1 VPAIIL
7 SGTFLISNNLKS
19 GKMNKLKLARP
30 KKAEEKAEEAQSNS
44 GQELGYFAAAQYSLI
59 EIYGPDSERFIN
71 AQTTSDVKAL
81 KPYQW
86 QPSALL
92 DRKAHVVAYFNL
104 YRKNSSYRIIA
115 EESQVATILEHLDKY
130 IFSDKVELLN
140 LSSGKMLALIGS
152 DARTIIN
159 DNLSQKNSAL
169 FERDLIDGDLCGIN
183 VHIFRA
189 PLSSREAF
197 LIYCS
202 GEQFE
207 SLNEKLLPILNKKG
221 ARKLTEDDLLV
232 ERVEAGLPQFAK
244 DFTSE
249 NLIIEL
255 GLEDKAISYTKGC
268 FQGQEVL
275 ARVKG
280 HGSPN
285 KQLAGLILE
294 LKSNSDKADS
304 EKITTN
310 KIPIGTPLMVAGQEV
325 AKILSNAYSER
336 MQQHIALAMVKRD
349 YRTPGRVLEVSIE
362 TPAENKNT
370 NTFSGQAKIKLLPF
384 IEPEDLKQ
392 KAKSLYE
399 EALKLY
405 ATLDNKQQAGE
416 SQDQS
421 QVQGESTN
429 TDEAISKL
437 RTALLLDSSLED
449 AYEALGVILSKENQL
464 DEAVELMEALARINP
479 DSIMAYANLS
489 VFYLEQGGGK
499 EKAEE
504 AKAQSMSIRMRL
516 AAKEAMQEH
525 QQKEDTAKIEAEA
538 IERKAMF
545 EQVIEIDSD
554 DLFANNGLGNCY
566 NILQQYQLAEPYL
579 LKAIEIKPNHTVAY
593 QELGRTYEGLG
604 QIEKAIETFKRGIDV
619 AAQKG
624 DMTPLKAMQ
633 ARLDCLLAKPE
644 SKQDS
649 KQDSSNAPI

>member
-1 VPAIIL
+1 
-7 SGTFLISNNLKS
+7 
-19 GKMNKLKLARP
+19 MNKLKLARP
-30 KKAEEKAEEAQSNS
+30 KKAEEKAEEAQSRS
-44 GQELGYFAAAQYSLI
+44 GQELGYFAAAHYSLI
-59 EIYGPDSERFIN
+59 EIYGADSERFIN

-152 DARTIIN
+152 DARSIIN
-159 DNLSQKNSAL
+159 DNLSQKNPAL

-183 VHIFRA
+183 AHIFRA

-197 LIYCS
+197 LIYCA
-202 GEQFE
+202 GDQFE
-207 SLNEKLLPILNKKG
+207 TLQEKLLPALKQYG
-221 ARKLTEDDLLV
+221 ATKLSAEQVLI
-232 ERVEAGLPQFAK
+232 ERIEAGLPQFAT

-285 KQLAGLILE
+285 KQLTGLILE
-294 LKSNSDKADS
+294 LEGKQNS
-304 EKITTN
+304 
-310 KIPIGTPLMVAGQEV
+310 PIGENIAVGTPLMVAGQEV
-325 AKILSNAYSER
+325 AKILSNAYSQR
-336 MQQHIALAMVKRD
+336 LQKHIALAMVKRD
-349 YRTPGRVLEVSIE
+349 FRTPGRQLEVSIGLPSE
-362 TPAENKNT
+362 
-370 NTFSGQAKIKLLPF
+370 SGDTTAITGRATVKLLPF
-384 IEPEDLKQ
+384 IEPEDLKL
-392 KAKSLYE
+392 KAKDLYE

-405 ATLDNKQQAGE
+405 ATIDRKSSSNIVVADQAIGQDNNQE
-416 SQDQS
+416 SNQ
-421 QVQGESTN
+421 ESN
-429 TDEAISKL
+429 TGKAIKKL
-437 RTALLLDSSLED
+437 RTALLLDSHLED

-464 DEAVELMEALARINP
+464 DEAVELMETLARINP

-525 QQKEDTAKIEAEA
+525 QQKEDSAKIEAEA
-538 IERKAMF
+538 LERKAMF

-566 NILQQYQLAEPYL
+566 NILKQYQQAEPYL
-579 LKAIEIKPNHTVAY
+579 LKAIQIKPNHTVAY

-604 QIEKAIETFKRGIDV
+604 QTEKAIETLKKGIDV

-624 DMTPLKAMQ
+624 DITPLKAMQ
-633 ARLDCLLAKPE
+633 ARLDNLLAKPE
-644 SKQDS
+644 ASDAS
-649 KQDSSNAPI
+649 I

>member
-1 VPAIIL
+1 
-7 SGTFLISNNLKS
+7 
-19 GKMNKLKLARP
+19 MNKLKLARP
-30 KKAEEKAEEAQSNS
+30 KKAEEKAEEAQSNP

-59 EIYGPDSERFIN
+59 EIYGADSERFIN

-152 DARTIIN
+152 DARTIIYE
-159 DNLSQKNSAL
+159 NLSQKNPAL

-197 LIYCS
+197 LIYCA
-202 GEQFE
+202 GDQFE
-207 SLNEKLLPILNKKG
+207 TLQEKLLPALKQYGAKKLS
-221 ARKLTEDDLLV
+221 ADQVLI
-232 ERVEAGLPQFAK
+232 ERIEAGLPQFAT

-285 KQLAGLILE
+285 KQLTGLILE
-294 LKSNSDKADS
+294 LDSNQNSPIGDKIAV
-304 EKITTN
+304 
-310 KIPIGTPLMVAGQEV
+310 GTPLMVAGQEV
-325 AKILSNAYSER
+325 AKILSNAYSQR
-336 MQQHIALAMVKRD
+336 LQRHIALAMVKRD
-349 YRTPGRVLEVSIE
+349 FRTPGRQLEVSIAVTSE
-362 TPAENKNT
+362 
-370 NTFSGQAKIKLLPF
+370 SGDSAAITGKATIKLLPF
-384 IEPEDLKQ
+384 IEPEDLKL
-392 KAKSLYE
+392 KAKDLYE

-405 ATLDNKQQAGE
+405 ATIDSKSAANSSVTSQTG
-416 SQDQS
+416 SQDSNQDS
-421 QVQGESTN
+421 N
-429 TDEAISKL
+429 TGEAIKKL
-437 RTALLLDSSLED
+437 RIALLLDSHLED

-464 DEAVELMEALARINP
+464 DEAVELMETLARINP

-538 IERKAMF
+538 LERKAMF

-566 NILQQYQLAEPYL
+566 NILEQYQLAEPYL
-579 LKAIEIKPNHTVAY
+579 LKAIQIKPNHTVAY

-604 QIEKAIETFKRGIDV
+604 QTDKAIETFKKGIDV

-624 DMTPLKAMQ
+624 DITPLKAMQ
-633 ARLDCLLAKPE
+633 ARLDSLLSKPE
-644 SKQDS
+644 ASDAS
-649 KQDSSNAPI
+649 I

>member
-1 VPAIIL
+1 
-7 SGTFLISNNLKS
+7 
-19 GKMNKLKLARP
+19 MNKLKLARP
-30 KKAEEKAEEAQSNS
+30 KKAEEKVEEAQSNS

-59 EIYGPDSERFIN
+59 EIYGADSERFIN

-130 IFSDKVELLN
+130 IFADKVELLN

-152 DARTIIN
+152 DARSIIN
-159 DNLSQKNSAL
+159 DNLSQKNPAL
-169 FERDLIDGDLCGIN
+169 FERDLIDGDLWGIN

-189 PLSSREAF
+189 QLSSREAF
-197 LIYCS
+197 LIYCA
-202 GEQFE
+202 GDQFE
-207 SLNEKLLPILNKKG
+207 TLQEKLLPALKQYGAKKLS
-221 ARKLTEDDLLV
+221 ADQVLI
-232 ERVEAGLPQFAK
+232 ERIEAGLPQFAT
-244 DFTSE
+244 DFSSE

-285 KQLAGLILE
+285 KQLTGLILE
-294 LKSNSDKADS
+294 LEGKQNSPTDG
-304 EKITTN
+304 KIAV
-310 KIPIGTPLMVAGQEV
+310 GTPLMVAGQEV
-325 AKILSNAYSER
+325 AKILSNAYSQR
-336 MQQHIALAMVKRD
+336 LQRHIALAMVKRD
-349 YRTPGRVLEVSIE
+349 FRTPGRQLEVSIAIPSE
-362 TPAENKNT
+362 
-370 NTFSGQAKIKLLPF
+370 SGDSTAITGKATIKLLPF
-384 IEPEDLKQ
+384 IESEDLKL
-392 KAKSLYE
+392 KAKDLYE

-405 ATLDNKQQAGE
+405 ATSDSKSAVTSQLNSQGQDSNKD
-416 SQDQS
+416 S
-421 QVQGESTN
+421 N
-429 TDEAISKL
+429 TSKAIKKL
-437 RTALLLDSSLED
+437 RTALLLDSHLED

-464 DEAVELMEALARINP
+464 DEAVELMETLARINP

-525 QQKEDTAKIEAEA
+525 QQKEDSAKIEAEA
-538 IERKAMF
+538 LERKAMF

-566 NILQQYQLAEPYL
+566 NILKQYQLAEPYL
-579 LKAIEIKPNHTVAY
+579 LKAIQIKPNHTVAY

-604 QIEKAIETFKRGIDV
+604 QTEKAIETFKKGIDV

-633 ARLDCLLAKPE
+633 ARLDSLLAKPE
-644 SKQDS
+644 ASD
-649 KQDSSNAPI
+649 AAI

>member
-1 VPAIIL
+1 
-7 SGTFLISNNLKS
+7 
-19 GKMNKLKLARP
+19 MNKLKLAGQQ
-30 KKAEEKAEEAQSNS
+30 KSEAAQRHSQSGINS
-44 GQELGYFAAAQYSLI
+44 ALSPENDTCGYSASAQYSLI
-59 EIYGPDSERFIN
+59 EIYGADAERFIN
-71 AQTTSDVKAL
+71 SQTTSDVKAL
-81 KPYQW
+81 RPYQW

-104 YRKNSSYRIIA
+104 YRKNHSYRIIA
-115 EESQVATILEHLDKY
+115 EECQVATILEHLDKY

-140 LSSGKMLALIGS
+140 LSAGRMLALIGS
-152 DARTIIN
+152 DARIIIN
-159 DNLSQKNSAL
+159 DNLGQKNSAL

-197 LIYCS
+197 LIYCA

-207 SLNEKLLPILNKKG
+207 SLIEKLLPILNKNG

-294 LKSNSDKADS
+294 LKSNSDQDS
-304 EKITTN
+304 NAKIE
-310 KIPIGTPLMVAGQEV
+310 IGTPLMVAGQEV
-325 AKILSNAYSER
+325 AKILSNGYSKR
-336 MQQHIALAMVKRD
+336 MQKHIALAMVKRD
-349 YRTPGRVLEVSIE
+349 YRTPGRVLDVSILADSSLDQAILE
-362 TPAENKNT
+362 T
-370 NTFSGQAKIKLLPF
+370 SGQATIKMLPF

-392 KAKSLYE
+392 KARDLYE
-399 EALKLY
+399 EALRLY
-405 ATLDNKQQAGE
+405 AAADTNQRGE
-416 SQDQS
+416 SENKNRS
-421 QVQGESTN
+421 ESSN
-429 TDEAISKL
+429 TEEAIIKL
-437 RTALLLDSSLED
+437 RGALLFDSTLED

-464 DEAVELMEALARINP
+464 DEAVELMESLARINP

-525 QQKEDTAKIEAEA
+525 LQKEDTAKIEAEA
-538 IERKAMF
+538 LERKAMF

-649 KQDSSNAPI
+649 KQESSNAPI

>member
-1 VPAIIL
+1 
-7 SGTFLISNNLKS
+7 
-19 GKMNKLKLARP
+19 MNKLKLVGQ
-30 KKAEEKAEEAQSNS
+30 KKVETAQSDSS
-44 GQELGYFAAAQYSLI
+44 GCVITPQSSKLDRCGYYAAAQYSLI
-59 EIYGPDSERFIN
+59 EIYGADAERFIN

-104 YRKNSSYRIIA
+104 YRKNSSYRIVA
-115 EESQVATILEHLDKY
+115 EHDQVATIIEHLDKY

-140 LSSGKMLALIGS
+140 LSAGKMFALIGS
-152 DARTIIN
+152 DARIIIN
-159 DNLSQKNSAL
+159 QCLRSTKKSPAL
-169 FERDLIDGDLCGIN
+169 FERDLIDGELCGIA

-197 LIYCS
+197 LIYCGS
-202 GEQFE
+202 EHFQT
-207 SLNEKLLPILNKKG
+207 LQEKLLPVLVKFR
-221 ARKLTEDDLLV
+221 AQELTEKDLLI
-232 ERVEAGLPQFAK
+232 ERVEAGLPQFAT
-244 DFTSE
+244 DFTSD

-285 KQLAGLILE
+285 KQLTGLILE
-294 LKSNSDKADS
+294 LKSKSDKADS
-304 EKITTN
+304 EQIATN

-325 AKILSNAYSER
+325 AKILSNVYSER
-336 MQQHIALAMVKRD
+336 LQKHIALAMVKRD
-349 YRTPGRVLEVSIE
+349 YRTPARVLDVSID
-362 TPAENKNT
+362 THAENIET
-370 NTFSGQAKIKLLPF
+370 NTLTGQAIIKLLPF
-384 IEPEDLKQ
+384 IEPQDLKK
-392 KAKSLYE
+392 KAKDLYE

-405 ATLDNKQQAGE
+405 ATLDNRH
-416 SQDQS
+416 
-421 QVQGESTN
+421 QGASTN
-429 TDEAISKL
+429 TEEAISKL
-437 RTALLLDSSLED
+437 RTALLLDSSFED

-579 LKAIEIKPNHTVAY
+579 LKAIEIKANHTVAY

-604 QIEKAIETFKRGIDV
+604 QTEKAIETFKKGIDV

-633 ARLDCLLAKPE
+633 ARLDCLLAKSEPK
-644 SKQDS
+644 SDS
-649 KQDSSNAPI
+649 KPESSNASI

>member
-633 ARLDCLLAKPE
+633 ARLD
-644 SKQDS
+644 
-649 KQDSSNAPI
+649 SSIS

>member
-7 SGTFLISNNLKS
+7 SGTFLFSHNLES

-30 KKAEEKAEEAQSNS
+30 KKAEEKAEEAKGKS
-44 GQELGYFAAAQYSLI
+44 GQELGYFSAAQYSLI
-59 EIYGPDSERFIN
+59 EIYGADSERFIN

-159 DNLSQKNSAL
+159 DNLNQKNPAL

-197 LIYCS
+197 LIYS
-202 GEQFE
+202 AGDQFE
-207 SLNEKLLPILNKKG
+207 TLQEKLLPALNQHG
-221 ARKLTEDDLLV
+221 AKQLSEEQVLI
-232 ERVEAGLPQFAK
+232 ERIEAGLPKFAT

-285 KQLAGLILE
+285 KQLTGLILE
-294 LKSNSDKADS
+294 LESNQNSPTGG
-304 EKITTN
+304 KIAV
-310 KIPIGTPLMVAGQEV
+310 GTPLMVAGQEV
-325 AKILSNAYSER
+325 AKILSNGYSQR
-336 MQQHIALAMVKRD
+336 LQKHIALAMVKRD
-349 YRTPGRVLEVSIE
+349 FRTPGRQLEVSIAVTSE
-362 TPAENKNT
+362 
-370 NTFSGQAKIKLLPF
+370 SGDSAAITGKATIKLLPF
-384 IEPEDLKQ
+384 IEPEDLKL
-392 KAKSLYE
+392 KAKDLYE

-405 ATLDNKQQAGE
+405 ATIG
-416 SQDQS
+416 SQDSSPDSS
-421 QVQGESTN
+421 QDTN
-429 TDEAISKL
+429 TTEAIKKL
-437 RTALLLDSSLED
+437 RTALLLDSHLED

-464 DEAVELMEALARINP
+464 DEAVELMETLARINP

-538 IERKAMF
+538 LERKAMF

-566 NILQQYQLAEPYL
+566 NILKQYQLAEPYL
-579 LKAIEIKPNHTVAY
+579 LKAIQIKPNHTVAY

-604 QIEKAIETFKRGIDV
+604 KTEKAIETFKKGIDV

-624 DMTPLKAMQ
+624 DITPLKAMQ
-633 ARLDCLLAKPE
+633 ARLDSLLSKPE
-644 SKQDS
+644 SKPDIKLS
-649 KQDSSNAPI
+649 PKPESSDAAI

>member
-1 VPAIIL
+1 
-7 SGTFLISNNLKS
+7 
-19 GKMNKLKLARP
+19 MNKLKLARP
-30 KKAEEKAEEAQSNS
+30 KKAEEKVEEAQSNS

-59 EIYGPDSERFIN
+59 EIYGADSERFIN

-130 IFSDKVELLN
+130 IFADKVELLN

-152 DARTIIN
+152 DARSIIN
-159 DNLSQKNSAL
+159 DNLSQKNPAL
-169 FERDLIDGDLCGIN
+169 FERDLIDGDLWGIN

-197 LIYCS
+197 LIYCA
-202 GEQFE
+202 GDQFE
-207 SLNEKLLPILNKKG
+207 TLQEKLLPALNQYGAKKLS
-221 ARKLTEDDLLV
+221 ADQVLI
-232 ERVEAGLPQFAK
+232 ERIEAGLPQFAT
-244 DFTSE
+244 DFSSE

-285 KQLAGLILE
+285 KQLTGLILE
-294 LKSNSDKADS
+294 LGGKQNSPTDG
-304 EKITTN
+304 KIAV
-310 KIPIGTPLMVAGQEV
+310 GTPLMVAGQEV
-325 AKILSNAYSER
+325 AKILSNAYSQR
-336 MQQHIALAMVKRD
+336 LQRHIALAMVKRD
-349 YRTPGRVLEVSIE
+349 FRTPGRQLEVSIA
-362 TPAENKNT
+362 TPSE
-370 NTFSGQAKIKLLPF
+370 SGDSTAITGKATIKLLPF
-384 IEPEDLKQ
+384 IESEDLKL
-392 KAKSLYE
+392 KAKDLYE

-405 ATLDNKQQAGE
+405 ATSDSKSAVTSQLNSQGQDSNKD
-416 SQDQS
+416 SNQDS
-421 QVQGESTN
+421 N
-429 TDEAISKL
+429 TSKAIKKL
-437 RTALLLDSSLED
+437 RTALLLDSHLED

-464 DEAVELMEALARINP
+464 DEAVELMETLARINP

-525 QQKEDTAKIEAEA
+525 QQKEDSAKIEAEA
-538 IERKAMF
+538 LERKAMF

-566 NILQQYQLAEPYL
+566 NILKQYQLAEPYL
-579 LKAIEIKPNHTVAY
+579 LKAIQIKPNHTVAY

-604 QIEKAIETFKRGIDV
+604 QTEKAIETFKKGIDV

-633 ARLDCLLAKPE
+633 ARLDSLLAKPE
-644 SKQDS
+644 ASD
-649 KQDSSNAPI
+649 AAI

>member
-1 VPAIIL
+1 
-7 SGTFLISNNLKS
+7 
-19 GKMNKLKLARP
+19 MNKLKLARP
-30 KKAEEKAEEAQSNS
+30 KKAEEKAEEVRSNS
-44 GQELGYFAAAQYSLI
+44 GKELGYVAAAKYSLI
-59 EIYGPDSERFIN
+59 EIYGADGERFIN

-81 KPYQW
+81 KPYHW

-152 DARTIIN
+152 DARTVIN
-159 DNLSQKNSAL
+159 DNLSQKNPAL
-169 FERDLIDGDLCGIN
+169 FERDLIDGDLFGIN

-202 GEQFE
+202 DDQFE
-207 SLNEKLLPILNKKG
+207 TLQEKLLPALNQYGAKK
-221 ARKLTEDDLLV
+221 LSEEQLLV
-232 ERVEAGLPQFAK
+232 ERIEAGLPQFAT

-285 KQLAGLILE
+285 KQLTGLILE
-294 LKSNSDKADS
+294 LESNQNSSIDGNIAV
-304 EKITTN
+304 
-310 KIPIGTPLMVAGQEV
+310 GTPLMVAGQEV
-325 AKILSNAYSER
+325 AKILSNAYSQR
-336 MQQHIALAMVKRD
+336 LQRHIALAMVKRD
-349 YRTPGRVLEVSIE
+349 FRTPGRQLEVSIGVPSDSSE
-362 TPAENKNT
+362 ATVIMGKAT
-370 NTFSGQAKIKLLPF
+370 IKLLPF
-384 IEPEDLKQ
+384 IEPEDLKM
-392 KAKSLYE
+392 KAKDLYE

-405 ATLDNKQQAGE
+405 ATIDSKSASNSQEMAEATGPDSNRTINQDN
-416 SQDQS
+416 
-421 QVQGESTN
+421 N
-429 TDEAISKL
+429 TTEAIKKL
-437 RTALLLDSSLED
+437 RTALLLDSHLED

-464 DEAVELMEALARINP
+464 DEAVELMETLARINP

-525 QQKEDTAKIEAEA
+525 QQKEDTAKVEAEA
-538 IERKAMF
+538 LERKAMF
-545 EQVIEIDSD
+545 EQVIEIDSE

-579 LKAIEIKPNHTVAY
+579 LKAIQIKPNHTVAY

-604 QIEKAIETFKRGIDV
+604 QIEKAIEAFKKGIDV

-633 ARLDCLLAKPE
+633 ARLDYLLAQSEAQSEGKSSLKP
-644 SKQDS
+644 K
-649 KQDSSNAPI
+649 SSDASV

>member
-1 VPAIIL
+1 
-7 SGTFLISNNLKS
+7 
-19 GKMNKLKLARP
+19 MNKLKLARP
-30 KKAEEKAEEAQSNS
+30 KKAEEKVEEAQSNS

-59 EIYGPDSERFIN
+59 EIYGADSERFIN

-130 IFSDKVELLN
+130 IFADKVELLN
-140 LSSGKMLALIGS
+140 LSSGKMLALVGS
-152 DARTIIN
+152 DARTVIN
-159 DNLSQKNSAL
+159 ANLSQKNPAL

-197 LIYCS
+197 LIYCA
-202 GEQFE
+202 GDQFE
-207 SLNEKLLPILNKKG
+207 TLQEKLLPALKQYGAKKLS
-221 ARKLTEDDLLV
+221 ADQVLI
-232 ERVEAGLPQFAK
+232 ERIEAGLPQFAT
-244 DFTSE
+244 DFSSE

-294 LKSNSDKADS
+294 LEDKQNSPTDGQIAV
-304 EKITTN
+304 
-310 KIPIGTPLMVAGQEV
+310 GTPLMVAGQEV
-325 AKILSNAYSER
+325 AKILSNAYSQR
-336 MQQHIALAMVKRD
+336 LQRHIALAMVKRD
-349 YRTPGRVLEVSIE
+349 FRTPGRQLEVSI
-362 TPAENKNT
+362 
-370 NTFSGQAKIKLLPF
+370 AKPSESVDSTAITGKATIKLLPF
-384 IEPEDLKQ
+384 IEPEDLKL
-392 KAKSLYE
+392 KAKDLYE

-405 ATLDNKQQAGE
+405 ATSDSKSAVT
-416 SQDQS
+416 SQLNN
-421 QVQGESTN
+421 QGQDSNQDSN
-429 TDEAISKL
+429 TSKAIKKL
-437 RTALLLDSSLED
+437 RTALLLDSHLED

-464 DEAVELMEALARINP
+464 DEAVELMETLARINP

-525 QQKEDTAKIEAEA
+525 QQKEDSAKIEAEA
-538 IERKAMF
+538 LERKAMF

-566 NILQQYQLAEPYL
+566 NILKQYQLAEPYL
-579 LKAIEIKPNHTVAY
+579 LKAIQIKPNHTVAY

-604 QIEKAIETFKRGIDV
+604 QTEKAIETFKKGIDV

-633 ARLDCLLAKPE
+633 ARLDSLLAKPE
-644 SKQDS
+644 ASD
-649 KQDSSNAPI
+649 AAI

>member
-1 VPAIIL
+1 
-7 SGTFLISNNLKS
+7 
-19 GKMNKLKLARP
+19 MNKLKLARP
-30 KKAEEKAEEAQSNS
+30 KKAEEKVEEAQSNS

-59 EIYGPDSERFIN
+59 EIYGADSERFIN

-130 IFSDKVELLN
+130 IFADKVELLN

-152 DARTIIN
+152 DARSIIN
-159 DNLSQKNSAL
+159 DNLSQKNPAL
-169 FERDLIDGDLCGIN
+169 FERDLIDGDLWGIN

-197 LIYCS
+197 LIYCA
-202 GEQFE
+202 GDQFE
-207 SLNEKLLPILNKKG
+207 TLQEKLLPALKQYGAKKLS
-221 ARKLTEDDLLV
+221 ADQVLI
-232 ERVEAGLPQFAK
+232 ERIEAGLPQFAT
-244 DFTSE
+244 DFSSE

-285 KQLAGLILE
+285 KQLTGLILE
-294 LKSNSDKADS
+294 LEGKQNSPTDG
-304 EKITTN
+304 KIAV
-310 KIPIGTPLMVAGQEV
+310 GTPLMVAGQEV
-325 AKILSNAYSER
+325 AKILSNAYSQR
-336 MQQHIALAMVKRD
+336 LQRHIALAMVKRD
-349 YRTPGRVLEVSIE
+349 FRTPGRQLEVSIAIPSE
-362 TPAENKNT
+362 
-370 NTFSGQAKIKLLPF
+370 SGDSTAITGKATIKLLPF
-384 IEPEDLKQ
+384 IEPEDLKL
-392 KAKSLYE
+392 KAKDLYE

-405 ATLDNKQQAGE
+405 ATSDSKSAVTSQLNSQGQDSNKD
-416 SQDQS
+416 S
-421 QVQGESTN
+421 N
-429 TDEAISKL
+429 TSKAIKKL
-437 RTALLLDSSLED
+437 RTALLLDSHLED

-464 DEAVELMEALARINP
+464 DEAVELMETLARINP

-525 QQKEDTAKIEAEA
+525 QQKEDSAKIEAEA
-538 IERKAMF
+538 LERKAMF

-566 NILQQYQLAEPYL
+566 NILKQYQLAEPYL
-579 LKAIEIKPNHTVAY
+579 LKAIQIKPNHTVAY

-604 QIEKAIETFKRGIDV
+604 QTEKAIETFKKGIDV

-633 ARLDCLLAKPE
+633 ARLDSLLAKPE
-644 SKQDS
+644 ASD
-649 KQDSSNAPI
+649 AAI

>member
-1 VPAIIL
+1 
-7 SGTFLISNNLKS
+7 
-19 GKMNKLKLARP
+19 MNKLKLARP
-30 KKAEEKAEEAQSNS
+30 KKAEEKAEEAQSNP

-59 EIYGPDSERFIN
+59 EIYGADSERFIN

-152 DARTIIN
+152 DARTIIYE
-159 DNLSQKNSAL
+159 NLSQKNPAL

-197 LIYCS
+197 LIYCA
-202 GEQFE
+202 GDQFE
-207 SLNEKLLPILNKKG
+207 TLQEKLLPALKQYGAKKLS
-221 ARKLTEDDLLV
+221 ADQVLI
-232 ERVEAGLPQFAK
+232 ERIEAGLPQFAT

-285 KQLAGLILE
+285 KQLTGLILE
-294 LKSNSDKADS
+294 LDSNQNSPIGDKIAV
-304 EKITTN
+304 
-310 KIPIGTPLMVAGQEV
+310 GTPLMVAGQEV
-325 AKILSNAYSER
+325 AKILSNAYSQR
-336 MQQHIALAMVKRD
+336 LQRHIALAMVKRD
-349 YRTPGRVLEVSIE
+349 FRTPGRQLEVSIAVTSE
-362 TPAENKNT
+362 
-370 NTFSGQAKIKLLPF
+370 SGDSAAITGKATIKLLPF
-384 IEPEDLKQ
+384 IEPEDLKL
-392 KAKSLYE
+392 KAKDLYE

-405 ATLDNKQQAGE
+405 ATIDSKSAANSSVTSQTG
-416 SQDQS
+416 SQDSNQDS
-421 QVQGESTN
+421 N
-429 TDEAISKL
+429 TGEAIKKL
-437 RTALLLDSSLED
+437 RIALLLDSHLED

-464 DEAVELMEALARINP
+464 DEAVELMETLARINP

-538 IERKAMF
+538 LERKAMF

-566 NILQQYQLAEPYL
+566 NILEQYQLAEPYL
-579 LKAIEIKPNHTVAY
+579 LKAIQIKPNHTVAY

-604 QIEKAIETFKRGIDV
+604 QTEKAIEAFKKGIDV

-624 DMTPLKAMQ
+624 DITPLKAMQ
-633 ARLDCLLAKPE
+633 ARLDSLLSKPE
-644 SKQDS
+644 ASDAS
-649 KQDSSNAPI
+649 I

>member
-1 VPAIIL
+1 
-7 SGTFLISNNLKS
+7 
-19 GKMNKLKLARP
+19 MNKLKLARP
-30 KKAEEKAEEAQSNS
+30 KKAEEKAEEAQSKS

-59 EIYGPDSERFIN
+59 EIYGADSERFIN

-115 EESQVATILEHLDKY
+115 EQSQVATILEHLDKY

-159 DNLSQKNSAL
+159 ENLSQKNPAL

-197 LIYCS
+197 LIYCADD
-202 GEQFE
+202 QFE
-207 SLNEKLLPILNKKG
+207 TLQEKLLPALKQYG
-221 ARKLTEDDLLV
+221 AEKLSADQVLI
-232 ERVEAGLPQFAK
+232 ERIEAGLPQFAT

-285 KQLAGLILE
+285 KQLTGLILDLE
-294 LKSNSDKADS
+294 SNQNSPIADKIAV
-304 EKITTN
+304 
-310 KIPIGTPLMVAGQEV
+310 GTPLMVADQEV
-325 AKILSNAYSER
+325 AKILSNGYSQR
-336 MQQHIALAMVKRD
+336 LQKHIALAMVKRD
-349 YRTPGRVLEVSIE
+349 FRTPGRQLEVSIGL
-362 TPAENKNT
+362 PSD
-370 NTFSGQAKIKLLPF
+370 SGDSTATTGKATIKLLPF
-384 IEPEDLKQ
+384 IEPEDLKL
-392 KAKSLYE
+392 KAKELYE

-405 ATLDNKQQAGE
+405 ATIDSK
-416 SQDQS
+416 S
-421 QVQGESTN
+421 N
-429 TDEAISKL
+429 TSEAIKKL
-437 RTALLLDSSLED
+437 RTALLLDSRLED

-464 DEAVELMEALARINP
+464 DEAVELMETLARINP

-538 IERKAMF
+538 LERKAMF

-566 NILQQYQLAEPYL
+566 NILKQYQLAEPYL
-579 LKAIEIKPNHTVAY
+579 LKAIQIKPNHTVAY

-604 QIEKAIETFKRGIDV
+604 QTEKAIETFKKGIDV

-633 ARLDCLLAKPE
+633 VRLDSLLSRPE
-644 SKQDS
+644 SKSDTKLS
-649 KQDSSNAPI
+649 PKPDTKLSPKPEASDAAI

>member
-1 VPAIIL
+1 
-7 SGTFLISNNLKS
+7 
-19 GKMNKLKLARP
+19 MNKLKLARP
-30 KKAEEKAEEAQSNS
+30 KKAEEKVEEAQSNS

-59 EIYGPDSERFIN
+59 EIYGADSERFIN

-130 IFSDKVELLN
+130 IFADKVELLN

-152 DARTIIN
+152 DARSIIN
-159 DNLSQKNSAL
+159 DNLSQKNPAL
-169 FERDLIDGDLCGIN
+169 FERDLIDGDLWGIN

-197 LIYCS
+197 LIYCA
-202 GEQFE
+202 GDQFE
-207 SLNEKLLPILNKKG
+207 TLQEKLLPALKQYGAKKLS
-221 ARKLTEDDLLV
+221 ADQVLI
-232 ERVEAGLPQFAK
+232 ERIEAGLPQFAT
-244 DFTSE
+244 DFSSE

-285 KQLAGLILE
+285 KQLTGLILE
-294 LKSNSDKADS
+294 LEGKQNSPTDG
-304 EKITTN
+304 KIAV
-310 KIPIGTPLMVAGQEV
+310 GTPLMVAGQEV
-325 AKILSNAYSER
+325 AKILSNAYSQR
-336 MQQHIALAMVKRD
+336 LQRHIALAMVKRD
-349 YRTPGRVLEVSIE
+349 FRTPGRQLEVSIAIPSE
-362 TPAENKNT
+362 
-370 NTFSGQAKIKLLPF
+370 SGDSTAITGKATIKLLPF
-384 IEPEDLKQ
+384 IEPEDLKL
-392 KAKSLYE
+392 KAKDLYE

-405 ATLDNKQQAGE
+405 ATSDSKSAVTSQLNSQGQDSNKD
-416 SQDQS
+416 SNQDS
-421 QVQGESTN
+421 N
-429 TDEAISKL
+429 TSKAIKKL
-437 RTALLLDSSLED
+437 RTALLLDSHLED

-464 DEAVELMEALARINP
+464 DEAVELMETLARINP

-525 QQKEDTAKIEAEA
+525 QQKEDSAKIEAEA
-538 IERKAMF
+538 LERKAMF

-566 NILQQYQLAEPYL
+566 NILKQYQLAEPYL
-579 LKAIEIKPNHTVAY
+579 LKAIQIKPNHTVAY

-604 QIEKAIETFKRGIDV
+604 QTEKAIETFKKGIDV

-633 ARLDCLLAKPE
+633 ARLDSLLAKPE
-644 SKQDS
+644 ASD
-649 KQDSSNAPI
+649 AAI

>member
-1 VPAIIL
+1 
-7 SGTFLISNNLKS
+7 
-19 GKMNKLKLARP
+19 MNKLKLARP
-30 KKAEEKAEEAQSNS
+30 KKAEEKAEEVRSNS
-44 GQELGYFAAAQYSLI
+44 GKELGYVAAAQYSLI
-59 EIYGPDSERFIN
+59 EIYGADSERFIN

-92 DRKAHVVAYFNL
+92 DRKAHVIAYFNL

-159 DNLSQKNSAL
+159 DNLSQKNPAL
-169 FERDLIDGDLCGIN
+169 FERDLIDGDLFGIN

-202 GEQFE
+202 DDQFE
-207 SLNEKLLPILNKKG
+207 TLQEKLLPALNRYGAKK
-221 ARKLTEDDLLV
+221 LSEEQLLV
-232 ERVEAGLPQFAK
+232 ERIEAGLPQFAT

-285 KQLAGLILE
+285 KQLTGLILE
-294 LKSNSDKADS
+294 LESNENSSLDGNIAV
-304 EKITTN
+304 
-310 KIPIGTPLMVAGQEV
+310 GTPLMVAGQEV
-325 AKILSNAYSER
+325 AKILSNAYSQR
-336 MQQHIALAMVKRD
+336 LQRHIALAMVKRD
-349 YRTPGRVLEVSIE
+349 FRTPGRQLEVSIGAPSDSSE
-362 TPAENKNT
+362 ATVIMGKAT
-370 NTFSGQAKIKLLPF
+370 IKLLPF
-384 IEPEDLKQ
+384 IEPEDLKM
-392 KAKSLYE
+392 KAKNLYE

-405 ATLDNKQQAGE
+405 ATIDSKSSSNSLEASQATDID
-416 SQDQS
+416 S
-421 QVQGESTN
+421 N
-429 TDEAISKL
+429 TTEAIKKL
-437 RTALLLDSSLED
+437 RTALLLDSHLED

-525 QQKEDTAKIEAEA
+525 QQKEDTVKVEAEA
-538 IERKAMF
+538 LERKAMF
-545 EQVIEIDSD
+545 EQVIEIDSE

-566 NILQQYQLAEPYL
+566 NILKQYQLAEPYL
-579 LKAIEIKPNHTVAY
+579 LKAIQIKPNHTVAY

-604 QIEKAIETFKRGIDV
+604 QIEKAIEAFKKGIDV

-633 ARLDCLLAKPE
+633 ARLEYLLAQSEGKSEGKSSLKP
-644 SKQDS
+644 K
-649 KQDSSNAPI
+649 SSDASV

>member
-1 VPAIIL
+1 
-7 SGTFLISNNLKS
+7 
-19 GKMNKLKLARP
+19 MNKLKLARP
-30 KKAEEKAEEAQSNS
+30 KKAEEKTEEAKSNS

-59 EIYGPDSERFIN
+59 EIYGADSERFIN

-104 YRKNSSYRIIA
+104 YRKNSSYRILA
-115 EESQVATILEHLDKY
+115 EESQVPTILEHLDKY

-159 DNLSQKNSAL
+159 ENLSQKNPAL

-197 LIYCS
+197 LIYCA
-202 GEQFE
+202 GDQFE
-207 SLNEKLLPILNKKG
+207 TLQEKLLPALKHYGAKKLS
-221 ARKLTEDDLLV
+221 ADQVLI
-232 ERVEAGLPQFAK
+232 ERIEAGLPQFAT
-244 DFTSE
+244 DFTGE

-285 KQLAGLILE
+285 KQLTGLILE
-294 LKSNSDKADS
+294 LDSNQNSPIGDKIAV
-304 EKITTN
+304 
-310 KIPIGTPLMVAGQEV
+310 GTPLMVAGQEV
-325 AKILSNAYSER
+325 AKILSNAYSQR
-336 MQQHIALAMVKRD
+336 LQRHIALAMVKRD
-349 YRTPGRVLEVSIE
+349 FRTPGRELEVSIAVTSE
-362 TPAENKNT
+362 
-370 NTFSGQAKIKLLPF
+370 SGASSAITGKATVKLLPF
-384 IEPEDLKQ
+384 IEPEDLKL
-392 KAKSLYE
+392 KAKDLYE

-405 ATLDNKQQAGE
+405 ATIDSKSASNSPVTSQTS
-416 SQDQS
+416 SQDNNQDS
-421 QVQGESTN
+421 NQDSN
-429 TDEAISKL
+429 TSEAIKKL
-437 RTALLLDSSLED
+437 RTALLLDSHLED

-464 DEAVELMEALARINP
+464 DEAVELMETLARINP

-538 IERKAMF
+538 LERKAMF

-566 NILQQYQLAEPYL
+566 NILKQYQLAEPYL
-579 LKAIEIKPNHTVAY
+579 LKAIQIKPNHTVAY

-604 QIEKAIETFKRGIDV
+604 QTDKAIETFKKGIDV

-624 DMTPLKAMQ
+624 DITPLKAMQ
-633 ARLDCLLAKPE
+633 ARLDSLLSKPE
-644 SKQDS
+644 ASDAS
-649 KQDSSNAPI
+649 I

>member
-1 VPAIIL
+1 
-7 SGTFLISNNLKS
+7 
-19 GKMNKLKLARP
+19 MNKLKLARP

-159 DNLSQKNSAL
+159 DNLSQRNSAL

-336 MQQHIALAMVKRD
+336 TQQHIALAMVKRD

-644 SKQDS
+644 PKQDS
-649 KQDSSNAPI
+649 KQESSNAPI

>member
-1 VPAIIL
+1 
-7 SGTFLISNNLKS
+7 
-19 GKMNKLKLARP
+19 MNKLKLARP
-30 KKAEEKAEEAQSNS
+30 KKAEEGQNNS
-44 GQELGYFAAAQYSLI
+44 GQELGYFAATQYSLI
-59 EIYGPDSERFIN
+59 EIYGADSERFIN

-115 EESQVATILEHLDKY
+115 EVSQIATILEHLDKY
-130 IFSDKVELLN
+130 IFADKVELLN
-140 LSSGKMLALIGS
+140 LSSGKMLGLIGS

-159 DNLSQKNSAL
+159 DNLSQKSPAL

-197 LIYCS
+197 LIYCA
-202 GEQFE
+202 GDQFE
-207 SLNEKLLPILNKKG
+207 TLQKKLLPALNQYG
-221 ARKLTEDDLLV
+221 AQNLSEEQLLI
-232 ERVEAGLPQFAK
+232 ERIEAGLPQFAT

-285 KQLAGLILE
+285 KQLTGLILE
-294 LKSNSDKADS
+294 LENKQNSSANS
-304 EKITTN
+304 KIAV
-310 KIPIGTPLMVAGQEV
+310 GTPLMVAGQEV
-325 AKILSNAYSER
+325 AKILSNAYCQR
-336 MQQHIALAMVKRD
+336 LQKHIALAMVKRD
-349 YRTPGRVLEVSIE
+349 FRTPGRQLEVSIGV
-362 TPAENKNT
+362 ASD
-370 NTFSGQAKIKLLPF
+370 SGDSTAITGKATIKLLPF
-384 IEPEDLKQ
+384 IEPEDLKL
-392 KAKSLYE
+392 KAKKLYE

-405 ATLDNKQQAGE
+405 ATIDNKSASTSVLPNQASGPDSSLTI
-416 SQDQS
+416 SQDN
-421 QVQGESTN
+421 N
-429 TDEAISKL
+429 TTEAIKKL
-437 RTALLLDSSLED
+437 RTALLLDSRLED

-464 DEAVELMEALARINP
+464 DEAVELMETLARINP

-538 IERKAMF
+538 LERKAMF

-566 NILQQYQLAEPYL
+566 NILKQYQLAEPYL
-579 LKAIEIKPNHTVAY
+579 LKAIQIKPNHTVAY

-604 QIEKAIETFKRGIDV
+604 QTEKAIETFKKGIDV

-624 DMTPLKAMQ
+624 DITPLKAMQ
-633 ARLDCLLAKPE
+633 ARLDSLSSKPE
-644 SKQDS
+644 ASDAS
-649 KQDSSNAPI
+649 I

>member
-1 VPAIIL
+1 
-7 SGTFLISNNLKS
+7 
-19 GKMNKLKLARP
+19 MNKLKLARP
-30 KKAEEKAEEAQSNS
+30 MKAEEKAEEVRSNS
-44 GQELGYFAAAQYSLI
+44 GKELGYVAAAQYSLI
-59 EIYGPDSERFIN
+59 EIYGADSERFIN

-92 DRKAHVVAYFNL
+92 DRKAHVIAYFNL

-152 DARTIIN
+152 DARTVIN
-159 DNLSQKNSAL
+159 DNLSQKNPAL
-169 FERDLIDGDLCGIN
+169 FERDLIDGDLFGIN

-202 GEQFE
+202 DDQFE
-207 SLNEKLLPILNKKG
+207 TLQEKLLPALNKYG
-221 ARKLTEDDLLV
+221 AKKLSEQQLLV
-232 ERVEAGLPQFAK
+232 ERIEAGLPQFAT
-244 DFTSE
+244 DFSSE

-285 KQLAGLILE
+285 KQLTGLILE
-294 LKSNSDKADS
+294 LESNQNSSIDGNIS
-304 EKITTN
+304 V
-310 KIPIGTPLMVAGQEV
+310 GTPLMVAGQEV
-325 AKILSNAYSER
+325 AKILSNAYSQR
-336 MQQHIALAMVKRD
+336 LQRHIALAMVKRD
-349 YRTPGRVLEVSIE
+349 FRTPGRQLEVSIGVPSE
-362 TPAENKNT
+362 
-370 NTFSGQAKIKLLPF
+370 SGGSTAITGKATIKLLPF
-384 IEPEDLKQ
+384 IEPEDLKL
-392 KAKSLYE
+392 KAKDLYE

-405 ATLDNKQQAGE
+405 ATIDSKSASNSQETAEATGPDSNRTLNQDN
-416 SQDQS
+416 
-421 QVQGESTN
+421 N
-429 TDEAISKL
+429 TTEAIKKL
-437 RTALLLDSSLED
+437 RTALLLDSHLED

-525 QQKEDTAKIEAEA
+525 QQKEDTAKVEAEA
-538 IERKAMF
+538 LERKAMF
-545 EQVIEIDSD
+545 EQVIEIDSE

-566 NILQQYQLAEPYL
+566 NILKQYQLAEPYL
-579 LKAIEIKPNHTVAY
+579 LKAIQIKPNHTVAY

-604 QIEKAIETFKRGIDV
+604 QIEKAIEAFKKGIDV

-633 ARLDCLLAKPE
+633 ARLDYLLAQSEAQSEGKSSLKP
-644 SKQDS
+644 K
-649 KQDSSNAPI
+649 SSDASV

>member
-1 VPAIIL
+1 
-7 SGTFLISNNLKS
+7 
-19 GKMNKLKLARP
+19 MNKLKLARP
-30 KKAEEKAEEAQSNS
+30 MKAEEKAEEVRSNS
-44 GQELGYFAAAQYSLI
+44 GKELGYVAAAQYSLI
-59 EIYGPDSERFIN
+59 EIYGADSERFIN

-92 DRKAHVVAYFNL
+92 DRKAHVIAYFNL

-152 DARTIIN
+152 DARTVIN
-159 DNLSQKNSAL
+159 DNLSQKNPAL
-169 FERDLIDGDLCGIN
+169 FERDLIDGDLFGIN

-202 GEQFE
+202 DDQFE
-207 SLNEKLLPILNKKG
+207 TLQEKLLPALNKYG
-221 ARKLTEDDLLV
+221 AKKLSEQQLLV
-232 ERVEAGLPQFAK
+232 ERIEAGLPQFAT
-244 DFTSE
+244 DFSSE

-285 KQLAGLILE
+285 KQLTGLILE
-294 LKSNSDKADS
+294 LESNQNSSIDGNIS
-304 EKITTN
+304 V
-310 KIPIGTPLMVAGQEV
+310 GTPLMVAGQEV
-325 AKILSNAYSER
+325 AKILSNAYSQR
-336 MQQHIALAMVKRD
+336 LQRHIALAMVKRD
-349 YRTPGRVLEVSIE
+349 FRTPGRQLEVSIGVPSE
-362 TPAENKNT
+362 
-370 NTFSGQAKIKLLPF
+370 SGGSTAITGKATIKLLPF
-384 IEPEDLKQ
+384 IEPEDLKL
-392 KAKSLYE
+392 KAKDLYE

-405 ATLDNKQQAGE
+405 ATIDSKSASNSQETAEATGPDSNRTLNQDN
-416 SQDQS
+416 
-421 QVQGESTN
+421 N
-429 TDEAISKL
+429 TTEAIKKL
-437 RTALLLDSSLED
+437 RTALLLDSHLED

-504 AKAQSMSIRMRL
+504 AKAQSMSTR
-516 AAKEAMQEH
+516 AP
-525 QQKEDTAKIEAEA
+525 AE
-538 IERKAMF
+538 RRHC
-545 EQVIEIDSD
+545 QS
-554 DLFANNGLGNCY
+554 
-566 NILQQYQLAEPYL
+566 
-579 LKAIEIKPNHTVAY
+579 
-593 QELGRTYEGLG
+593 R
-604 QIEKAIETFKRGIDV
+604 
-619 AAQKG
+619 
-624 DMTPLKAMQ
+624 
-633 ARLDCLLAKPE
+633 
-644 SKQDS
+644 S
-649 KQDSSNAPI
+649 

>member
-1 VPAIIL
+1 
-7 SGTFLISNNLKS
+7 
-19 GKMNKLKLARP
+19 MNKLKLARP
-30 KKAEEKAEEAQSNS
+30 KKAEEKVEEAQSNS

-59 EIYGPDSERFIN
+59 EIYGADSERFIN

-130 IFSDKVELLN
+130 IFADKVELLN

-152 DARTIIN
+152 DARSIIN
-159 DNLSQKNSAL
+159 DNLSQKNPAL
-169 FERDLIDGDLCGIN
+169 FERDLIDGDLWGIN

-197 LIYCS
+197 LIYCA
-202 GEQFE
+202 GDQFE
-207 SLNEKLLPILNKKG
+207 TLQEKLLPALKQYGAKKLS
-221 ARKLTEDDLLV
+221 ADQVLI
-232 ERVEAGLPQFAK
+232 ERIEAGLPQFAT
-244 DFTSE
+244 DFSSE

-285 KQLAGLILE
+285 KQLTGLILE
-294 LKSNSDKADS
+294 LEGKQNSPTDG
-304 EKITTN
+304 KIAV
-310 KIPIGTPLMVAGQEV
+310 GTPLMVAGQEV
-325 AKILSNAYSER
+325 AKILSNAYSQR
-336 MQQHIALAMVKRD
+336 LQRHIALAMVKRD
-349 YRTPGRVLEVSIE
+349 FRTPGRQLEVSIA
-362 TPAENKNT
+362 TPSE
-370 NTFSGQAKIKLLPF
+370 SGDSTAITGKATIKLLPF
-384 IEPEDLKQ
+384 IESEDLKL
-392 KAKSLYE
+392 KAKDLYE

-405 ATLDNKQQAGE
+405 ATSDSKSAVTSQLNSQGQDSNKD
-416 SQDQS
+416 SNQDS
-421 QVQGESTN
+421 N
-429 TDEAISKL
+429 TSKAIKKL
-437 RTALLLDSSLED
+437 RTALLLDSHLED

-464 DEAVELMEALARINP
+464 DEAVELMETLARINP

-525 QQKEDTAKIEAEA
+525 QQKEDSAKIEAEA
-538 IERKAMF
+538 LERKAMF

-566 NILQQYQLAEPYL
+566 NILKQYQLAEPYL
-579 LKAIEIKPNHTVAY
+579 LKAIQIKPNHTVAY

-604 QIEKAIETFKRGIDV
+604 QTEKAIETFKKGIDV

-633 ARLDCLLAKPE
+633 ARLDSLLAKPE
-644 SKQDS
+644 ASD
-649 KQDSSNAPI
+649 AAI